1 MQPTLRDPNPPL
13 TRSVEDYL
21 KAIYHLSSQG
31 GFAAT
36 SDIAAML
43 EVAPPSVSGMVKRL
57 SETGL
62 IEHVPYRGVQ
72 LTSQGRRAALRMIRR
87 HRILELYLTQ
97 HLGYDWGS
105 VHAEAERLEHAV
117 SDELIERMASA
128 LGQPQYDP
136 HGDPIPT
143 AAGDIEEAELVALAD
158 ARVGAK
164 LELRQVGT
172 QDAARLR
179 YFAEQG
185 LTPGGLLTV
194 SDRQPFRGADS
205 WVYTFTQEWPLFSR
219 THQLSFTVPIQRVQ
233 NGASFATGVGDVA
246 VNYRYQLAAAERL
259 SVAPRLSLLLPT
271 GRARSDLGA
280 GALGVQVN
288 VPASVI
294 VASKVVTHW
303 NVGGTVTPS
312 AKNAVGDQATTVAY
326 NLGASV
332 IWLAR
337 PTFNALL
344 EVVWTRDEAVTSS
357 GHTAASD
364 ALSISPGIRWAH
376 NFSSG
381 LQIVPGIAFPIG
393 VGPSAGDDAVL
404 FYLSFEHPFTSGSH

>member
-1 MQPTLRDPNPPL
+1 MHATLRDATPPL

-72 LTSQGRRAALRMIRR
+72 LTAQGRRAALRMIRR

-97 HLGYDWGS
+97 QLHYDWDG

-117 SDELIERMASA
+117 SDDLIERMASA

-143 AAGDIEEAELVALAD
+143 AAGDIEEAELVSLAD

-172 QDAARLR
+172 QDAPRLR

-185 LTPGGLLTV
+185 LTPGVLLMV
-194 SDRQPFRGADS
+194 SERQPFNGPTNIA
-205 WVYTFTQEWPLFSR
+205 L
-219 THQLSFTVPIQRVQ
+219 VPSGDPRV
-233 NGASFATGVGDVA
+233 VG
-246 VNYRYQLAAAERL
+246 RELAQ
-259 SVAPRLSLLLPT
+259 LLLC
-271 GRARSDLGA
+271 RE
-280 GALGVQVN
+280 
-288 VPASVI
+288 VPVEE
-294 VASKVVTHW
+294 H
-303 NVGGTVTPS
+303 GHS
-312 AKNAVGDQATTVAY
+312 A
-326 NLGASV
+326 
-332 IWLAR
+332 
-337 PTFNALL
+337 
-344 EVVWTRDEAVTSS
+344 
-357 GHTAASD
+357 H
-364 ALSISPGIRWAH
+364 
-376 NFSSG
+376 
-381 LQIVPGIAFPIG
+381 
-393 VGPSAGDDAVL
+393 
-404 FYLSFEHPFTSGSH
+404 